1 MKKEIF
7 INNFERLRKQAGLSR
22 KKVFEDL
29 GLCQSLFTNWKK
41 QNKLPNVETV
51 FKISKYFNV
60 SMENLLI
67 EEDLSIGNFNSYRQT
82 IIKEIIENL
91 EKLK

>member
-1 MKKEIF
+1 
-7 INNFERLRKQAGLSR
+7 
-22 KKVFEDL
+22 
-29 GLCQSLFTNWKK
+29 
-41 QNKLPNVETV
+41 
-51 FKISKYFNV
+51 
-60 SMENLLI
+60 MENLLI

>member
-1 MKKEIF
+1 MKKETF

-29 GLCQSLFTNWKK
+29 GLSQSLFANWKK

-67 EEDLSIGNFNSYRQT
+67 GEDLSIENFNSYRQT

>member
-1 MKKEIF
+1 MKKETF

-29 GLCQSLFTNWKK
+29 GLSQSLFTNWKK
-41 QNKLPNVETV
+41 QNKLQNVETV

-67 EEDLSIGNFNSYRQT
+67 EEDLSIENFNSYRQT